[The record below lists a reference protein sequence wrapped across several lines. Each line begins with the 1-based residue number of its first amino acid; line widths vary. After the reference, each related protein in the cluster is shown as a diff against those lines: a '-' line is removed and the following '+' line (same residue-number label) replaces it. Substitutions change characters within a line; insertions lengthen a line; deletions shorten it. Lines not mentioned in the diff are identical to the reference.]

1 MNTMVFPNLK
11 ETFQPEKMSF
21 DVSRKDIPS
30 PLAKG
35 EREKKSEFA
44 ATLEKVTT
52 QHKEKPATEKQP
64 SEKIQDI
71 REKVEALLQH
81 PEKQTE
87 ENITEVLEALLSF
100 LNQGTTSLSPGMKQ
114 EASEILSSLREM
126 VLAWEKGKLSNEDFL
141 KHLLGWID
149 EMVSSPF
156 GNTKIPILTEN
167 PHPFLDQQNNS
178 SPKTETTP
186 AQNKNS
192 SLPRTTEA
200 QKELQEKPLIRFID
214 KRTLQ
219 PTTGEKSLSESLSLK
234 ESFSSKIESLLKQIE
249 PKEGVFSP
257 LAKPIQDFG
266 VKTAPALPSLP
277 RVSVEQML
285 QQVAGKA
292 LITLRDG
299 QSEMR
304 LQLTPPDLGRME
316 MKIVLEDGQMM
327 GKIVV
332 STPEAK
338 ALFDQNLGELQR
350 QLQQAGVQV
359 GNLDVSLG
367 QPGGEKEAEGVFGF
381 SGHPHE
387 GEEEVVF
394 TEGPSSTSLWIDA
407 RVNYIV

>member
-52 QHKEKPATEKQP
+52 QHKEKPATEKRP

-100 LNQGTTSLSPGMKQ
+100 LNQGTASLSPGMKQ
-114 EASEILSSLREM
+114 EASELLSSLREM

-141 KHLLGWID
+141 KHFLGWID

-156 GNTKIPILTEN
+156 GNLKTTLPTEN
-167 PHPFLDQQNNS
+167 PKAFLDQENS
-178 SPKTETTP
+178 QSPQRESTP
-186 AQNKNS
+186 SQDKNS
-192 SLPRTTEA
+192 SLARTSET
-200 QKELQEKPLIRFID
+200 QKEQEKPLIRLID
-214 KRTLQ
+214 KRTYQ
-219 PTTGEKSLSESLSLK
+219 PTTGEKPLSESLSLK
-234 ESFSSKIESLLKQIE
+234 ESFSSKIESLLKQID
-249 PKEGVFSP
+249 PKEGIFSP
-257 LAKPIQDFG
+257 IAKPIQDFG

-359 GNLDVSLG
+359 GSLDVSLG
-367 QPGGEKEAEGVFGF
+367 QPGDDKQPEPALNF
-381 SGHPHE
+381 SVHSFQGE
-387 GEEEVVF
+387 GEVIA
-394 TEGPSSTSLWIDA
+394 TEGITSSSLWTDT

>member
-234 ESFSSKIESLLKQIE
+234 ESFSSKIESLLKQID

-257 LAKPIQDFG
+257 IAKPIQDFG

-277 RVSVEQML
+277 KVSVEQML

-359 GNLDVSLG
+359 GSLDVSLG
-367 QPGGEKEAEGVFGF
+367 QPGDDKQPEPAFGSTRSF
-381 SGHPHE
+381 QGE
-387 GEEEVVF
+387 GEVIA
-394 TEGPSSTSLWIDA
+394 TEGITSSSLWTDA